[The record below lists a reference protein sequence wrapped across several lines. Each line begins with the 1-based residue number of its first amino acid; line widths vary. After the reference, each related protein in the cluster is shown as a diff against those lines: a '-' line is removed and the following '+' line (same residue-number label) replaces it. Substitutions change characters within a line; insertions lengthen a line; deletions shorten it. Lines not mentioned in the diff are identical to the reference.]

1 MKKNYEAPS
10 LEITK
15 FEVEDVLNDS
25 VIGSE
30 STNNIHPGSVPS
42 GSLETGTPEGPQNPV

>member
-15 FEVEDVLNDS
+15 FEVEDVLANS
-25 VIGSE
+25 VIDGGGKP
-30 STNNIHPGSVPS
+30 IRPGQAGGLAPK
-42 GSLETGTPEGPQNPV
+42 NPT